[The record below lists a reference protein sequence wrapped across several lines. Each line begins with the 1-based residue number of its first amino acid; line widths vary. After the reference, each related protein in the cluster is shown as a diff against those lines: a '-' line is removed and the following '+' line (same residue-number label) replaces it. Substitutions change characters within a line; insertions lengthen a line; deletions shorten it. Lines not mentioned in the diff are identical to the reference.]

1 MKKIIFSAA
10 AFAVVAV
17 STAVVAPT
25 TSEAVPAFARQTGA
39 ACASCHFQ
47 AFPTL
52 TSFGAAFKHGAFTDV
67 GEQALTEDDGL
78 SITSVLNMSINSRIR
93 FIKEQTT
100 TVTGGV
106 NASATLNMLQM
117 PDETPVF
124 IGGRIGTNTGAF
136 FEYTGGVAGGWQL
149 FNSFDA
155 GDYKVGLNM
164 FNGGFGWTWGLETSN
179 VYSQHGGM
187 HQGKNIA
194 AEEQV
199 MAAANGN
206 QGVTAYIAND
216 LIAASVVLTTDGG
229 NGLNGANALTTLIPG
244 LRVWF
249 TPEVAG
255 WNLGM
260 GVGVIKGSKAVAA
273 TGTGAATTTVQANN
287 TFVDFQAM
295 GEVGDMSVGI
305 FADYATAKATAAV
318 GLISLNSLTAG
329 QKYDG
334 YSVRTSIEPVHGV
347 IMSLGYGSQTI
358 AVAASPDQ
366 NTTWV
371 TTGISYSIYQNFEVA
386 LTHQIQSINNNG
398 NVAGDTSKVKTTMLQ
413 VEAVM

>member
-52 TSFGAAFKHGAFTDV
+52 TAFGAAFKRGAFTDV

-93 FIKEQTT
+93 FIKQQTT

-106 NASATLNMLQM
+106 NGSATVNMSQM
-117 PDETPVF
+117 PDETPIF

-136 FEYTGGVAGGWQL
+136 FEYTGGTAGGWQL

-179 VYSQHGGM
+179 VFSQHGGM

-194 AEEQV
+194 AQEQV
-199 MAAANGN
+199 MGGSN
-206 QGVTAYIAND
+206 QGVTAYMGND
-216 LIAASVVLTTDGG
+216 LITASVVLTTAGG
-229 NGLNGANALTTLIPG
+229 TGVNAQNFLTTLLPG

-295 GEVGDMSVGI
+295 GEVGDMSVGV
-305 FADYATAKATAAV
+305 FADYSTAKATAAV
-318 GLISLNSLTAG
+318 GLLSLNGLTAG

-334 YSVRTSIEPVHGV
+334 YSVRTSVEPVHGV
-347 IMSLGYGSQTI
+347 ILSLGYGSQTI
-358 AVAASPDQ
+358 AAGAAADQ
-366 NTTWV
+366 TT
-371 TTGISYSIYQNFEVA
+371 TYLTSGISYSIYQNFEVA
-386 LTHQIQSINNNG
+386 LTHQIQSINNVG